1 MDEFATKINNFRFSK
16 ETHCINLYYGLQ
28 WQNSSCPSDIHHP
41 NRSTIILRVA
51 LAFVY
56 SKVKINVRNVNS
68 SLLKSGCVRE
78 NPGMLENIKVREWM
92 TTPVISVSPS
102 TSISSAHQ
110 IMKKNS
116 IRRLPVV
123 DDEKLV
129 GIVTIGDVREA
140 SPSDATTLSIW
151 ELNYLW
157 AQLTVEKVMT
167 RKVITVSPETEMVKA
182 AELMLDNKVS
192 GLPVI
197 DEHSKL
203 IGILTESDIF
213 RMVVKARE
221 LPTT

>member
-1 MDEFATKINNFRFSK
+1 
-16 ETHCINLYYGLQ
+16 
-28 WQNSSCPSDIHHP
+28 
-41 NRSTIILRVA
+41 
-51 LAFVY
+51 
-56 SKVKINVRNVNS
+56 
-68 SLLKSGCVRE
+68 
-78 NPGMLENIKVREWM
+78 MLENIKVREWM

-110 IMKKNS
+110 IMKKNN

-167 RKVITVSPETEMVKA
+167 RKVITVTAQTQMVKA

-203 IGILTESDIF
+203 IGMLTESDIF